1 MEIKLKHIL
10 MTVAVIVGIIVLYTL
25 GGKLVGNV
33 LAKEYHVKQGVTGSL
48 TVKSST
54 GPYARLFGDVEKYPL
69 VITYY
74 FSKDSL
80 DGGKGDDANPIS
92 ATFMGNSTADISGMI
107 MVEMP
112 SDEASRLELHRKYGS
127 TEVIKMNL
135 IRNCVAGALKQA
147 GPMFR
152 PEEAFSTRRPEFTQ
166 IMRDIVIDGIPE
178 TETTQDS
185 IKEDDRVIVLDRSIL
200 KKDTKGNKILLTK
213 STLETYGIKVIDFV
227 IKDFEFDHDTQ
238 KLITEKKI
246 AQQKI
251 VAARAAS
258 ETAKQDALTAEEL
271 GKAAVAKAEA
281 MALVEMKTAVVN
293 AQRDAEVA
301 KQKKIEADS
310 KAAAQLSLATAE
322 AQANRLKVSAGL
334 TPQEKADYEMRTKIG
349 VAEQLAKWTGPSIV
363 TMGGNGGGGE
373 GGMMNALG
381 IKSMMEINDRLNAK

>member
-10 MTVAVIVGIIVLYTL
+10 MTVAVIVGLIMLYTL

-48 TVKSST
+48 TVKNQP
-54 GPYARLFGDVEKYPL
+54 GPYARMFGDVEKYPL

-80 DGGKGDDANPIS
+80 DGGQGDDANPIS
-92 ATFMGNSTADISGMI
+92 ATFMGSSTADISGMI

-112 SDEASRLELHRKYGS
+112 SDEQSRFELHRKYGS
-127 TEVIKMNL
+127 AELIKMSL

-147 GPMFR
+147 APMFR

-166 IMRDIVIDGIPE
+166 IMRDIVIEGIPE
-178 TETTQDS
+178 TQTIQDS
-185 IKEDDRVIVLDRSIL
+185 IKEDDRVIVLDRSIM
-200 KKDTKGNKILLTK
+200 KKDAKGNKILLTK
-213 STLETYGIKVIDFV
+213 STLEVYGIKVIDFV

-246 AQQKI
+246 SQQKI

-281 MALVEMKTAVVN
+281 TALVEMKTAVVN

>member
-1 MEIKLKHIL
+1 
-10 MTVAVIVGIIVLYTL
+10 MTVGIFFAALVLYGL

-33 LAKEYHVKQGVTGSL
+33 LAKEYHVKQGVLGSL
-48 TVKSST
+48 TVKNQP
-54 GPYARLFGDVEKYPL
+54 GPYARMFGDVQKYPL

-74 FSKDSL
+74 FSRDTL
-80 DGGKGDDANPIS
+80 DGGSGDDANPIS

-135 IRNCVAGALKQA
+135 IRNAVAGALKQA

-152 PEEAFSTRRPEFTQ
+152 PEEAFSTRRPEFTR
-166 IMRDIVIDGIPE
+166 IMRDIITEGIPE
-178 TETTQDS
+178 TETVQDS
-185 IKEDDRVIVLDRSIL
+185 IKEDDRVIVLDRSIM
-200 KKDTKGNKILLTK
+200 KKTDKGEKILLTK

-227 IKDFEFDHDTQ
+227 IKDFEFDPDTK

-258 ETAKQDALTAEEL
+258 ETAKQDALTAEEQ
-271 GKAAVAKAEA
+271 GKANVAKAEA
-281 MALVEMKTAVVN
+281 TALVEMKTAVVA
-293 AQRDAEVA
+293 AQKDAEVA
-301 KQKKIEADS
+301 KQKKIEADA
-310 KAAAQLSLATAE
+310 KAAAQLSLASAE
-322 AQANRLKVSAGL
+322 AQANKLKVSAGL
-334 TPQEKADYEMRTKIG
+334 TPQERADFDMRTKIG
-349 VAEQLAKWTGPSIV
+349 VAEQLAKWVGPSIV
-363 TMGGNGGGGE
+363 TMGGSSGGGE

-381 IKSMMEINDRLNAK
+381 IKAMMEVNERLNNNSPAKK